1 MYTLFF
7 VYLIKQKLIL
17 WQRSK
22 QKIKQKL
29 KTKILLN
36 LFTAP
41 KKEAVKI
48 DPSKYYDFV
57 VDKDTKHM
65 KKGTY
70 VVDGAMAQLL
80 TDKKIGSVK
89 S

>member
-1 MYTLFF
+1 MAK
-7 VYLIKQKLIL
+7 KQTENKAEV
-17 WQRSK
+17 K
-22 QKIKQKL
+22 KPAAKK
-29 KTKILLN
+29 
-36 LFTAP
+36 TAP

-48 DPSKYYDFV
+48 DLSKYYDFV